1 MNPLKLVLS
10 DFIKKDLFRTLTTN
24 PIVSNNCATNI
35 VSSYLSQHIDLL
47 EKESSDEV
55 FVPSEEE
62 DSIFVDD
69 LDLIKLAQIPFPG
82 ESPLFPD
89 IYLKGQINPSQAF
102 SAAAEDFRRRFGNYP
117 NTLLAMFRQHWSFI
131 APLMRYYVTY
141 KEIETMIRYGTGY
154 GGRGFGP
161 QRTVMLRAL
170 REAFGPS
177 LSTINRVFLDV
188 EEKIKHIMAFE
199 TAVNNY
205 GLFGAMKR
213 LNGRGISPYK
223 VYVLWRQYRDNLG
236 ILRSNPDQ
244 REGQPIVVPY
254 AFGEF
259 ETEYSR
265 LERAF
270 RDVKSFVRLSAY
282 KKELVTDYR
291 VSSALDSLF
300 EVLQKDWFIPSTF
313 FSKEER
319 AILEQTINERMRQA
333 IAPGERNRLT
343 VIQGLLRMR
352 DDSVKAGFDSRV
364 NAAVDAILAAENALV
379 FGSTDNELA
388 AAIVNMYESLRQ
400 VAQMDIDLL
409 PVIFEQKRENEFGEI
424 TGQDIA
430 AMYLKVT
437 RAMDKLPIDLSQ
449 YRHVRTYLDGYIAA
463 TYPNVKFED
472 VRLDE
477 KVARTIRDEFD
488 RRREVERGIIALPQ
502 QAEVPKEEGK
512 EPKPPERPVEQSQ
525 ALRLP
530 SGVPSVGTTPS
541 EQLAK
546 TTTPTVT
553 TPSVVPSP
561 QRTTMSPQ
569 YIATSPR
576 RTTTLPQQT
585 TQFASVL
592 KEKPQTE
599 FQPKELESPPAYTAT
614 RQVI

>member
-10 DFIKKDLFRTLTTN
+10 DFIKKDLFRILTTDLV
-24 PIVSNNCATNI
+24 ISDGYTANI
-35 VSSYLSQHIDLL
+35 VSSSSSRHLDSL
-47 EKESSDEV
+47 EKESSDEI

-89 IYLKGQINPSQAF
+89 IYLRGQINPSQAF
-102 SAAAEDFRRRFGNYP
+102 STAAEDFRRRFGNYP

-141 KEIETMIRYGTGY
+141 KELETMIRYGTGY

-161 QRTVMLRAL
+161 QRIVMLRAL
-170 REAFGPS
+170 KEAFGPS
-177 LSTINRVFLDV
+177 LRTINRVFLDV
-188 EEKIKHIMAFE
+188 EEKVKQITMFD

-213 LNGRGISPYK
+213 LEGKGISPYK
-223 VYVLWRQYRDNLG
+223 VYVLWRQYRDNLE
-236 ILRSNPDQ
+236 ILRTNPEQ
-244 REGQPIVVPY
+244 KEGQPIVVPY
-254 AFGEF
+254 AFNEF

-265 LERAF
+265 LEKAY
-270 RDVKSFVRLSAY
+270 RDIKSFVRLSTY
-282 KKELVTDYR
+282 KRELVTDQR
-291 VSSALDSLF
+291 VSKALDSLF

-319 AILEQTINERMRQA
+319 IVLEQTINERMNRTFNLA
-333 IAPGERNRLT
+333 ERNRLA

-352 DDSVKAGFDSRV
+352 DDSVG
-364 NAAVDAILAAENALV
+364 AAVDSRIKAAVNAILEAENALTS
-379 FGSTDNELA
+379 GKTDNELA
-388 AAIVNMYESLRQ
+388 TAIVNMYESLRQ
-400 VAQMDIDLL
+400 IAQMDIDLL
-409 PVIFEQKRENEFGEI
+409 PSIFGQGREDIFDEV
-424 TGQDIA
+424 TGQKIA
-430 AMYLKVT
+430 AIYLKVT
-437 RAMDKLPIDLSQ
+437 RAVDKLPIDLSR

-463 TYPNVKFED
+463 TYPDVKFED
-472 VRLDE
+472 VHLDE
-477 KVARTIRDEFD
+477 KVARTIRDEFA
-488 RRREVERGIIALPQ
+488 RRREVERGVIALPQ
-502 QAEVPKEEGK
+502 QTEVPKEERQ
-512 EPKPPERPVEQSQ
+512 EPKPPERPMEQKQ

-530 SGVPSVGTTPS
+530 SGVSPVSTTPS

-553 TPSVVPSP
+553 TPSVVTSP
-561 QRTTMSPQ
+561 QRTTMPLQ
-569 YIATSPR
+569 HIATSPR
-576 RTTTLPQQT
+576 RTTTSPQQT

-599 FQPKELESPPAYTAT
+599 FQPKELESSPSYTVA